1 MTGDVGVL
9 ARDRNDSHKCG
20 LAAAATGLQH
30 MGSKVEHHVL
40 LQAKNGMSKALASL
54 SFRVKQR
61 HSSDKCSDINP
72 KGLRTQIMGL

>member
-20 LAAAATGLQH
+20 LAATARGLQH

-40 LQAKNGMSKALASL
+40 LQAKSGMSKVRASL
-54 SFRVKQR
+54 SFRVKNATA
-61 HSSDKCSDINP
+61 SINAQ
-72 KGLRTQIMGL
+72 T